1 MKKLASI
8 LMFILCI
15 ALIGCSSKPNVSDIE
30 EDFNRDIGG
39 CFSEVFKLS
48 DLKKTNGIDQGNSF
62 FLKGLRLDTLKR
74 GIKLLS

>member
-39 CFSEVFKLS
+39 
-48 DLKKTNGIDQGNSF
+48 
-62 FLKGLRLDTLKR
+62 FLTE
-74 GIKLLS
+74 